1 MKQFIVLS
9 LISIAAMLNS
19 CNTGNARIIDNAE
32 QLVANGNIDSALIV
46 IDNILSPE
54 KMDKHQQ
61 ARYALIVGQIHSY
74 KGEAMSEDSLLRVAL
89 DYYSSATPTDSA
101 KLLQST
107 ILAAKHYWWI
117 GDNAMAYEI
126 LENSINNTN
135 RLAILMTLCEL
146 ASMDYD
152 LPRMNKYLFQLL
164 DIDNGNN
171 DMSFI
176 VRYNLGL
183 TTYYMGNPEAADI
196 ALNGIEKYARLP
208 QDTATYWK
216 LALRSQA
223 DIASDM
229 GNQMRAIELQNKA
242 LKHFEGDSTE
252 MAFSYASLSR
262 YYLLMG
268 KTREAENYLRIAD
281 KMATDEFRNDLSYSG
296 YCQILHILIEYAKT
310 RNFDFKEWATFVN
323 QLQDNA
329 MRSRKITE
337 AKERTNHYLAER
349 NYKITIEAQRRQLTA
364 IYIIIGLVVVI
375 GGVIA
380 YTWHKKKLIA
390 EKDEELEALRQ
401 LVAEAQ
407 NSDNDTK
414 DDRFFKKIMLQQL
427 GIIRIA
433 AANPTAANQ
442 ELLKQMQQIAD
453 KEMKVDSLLNW
464 SDLYHT
470 IDYIYDNYYSR
481 LASEHGQTLN
491 EKELQLCCLLKAN
504 FSTKEI
510 SIVTQQSVRTVYQRK
525 TQIRQK
531 LGLEEKADIAAI
543 I

>member
-329 MRSRKITE
+329 ERSRKITE

-481 LASEHGQTLN
+481 LASEHGQMLN

>member
-329 MRSRKITE
+329 ERSRKITE

-390 EKDEELEALRQ
+390 EKDEELEVLRQ

-481 LASEHGQTLN
+481 LASEHGQMLN

>member
-337 AKERTNHYLAER
+337 AKERTNHYLA
-349 NYKITIEAQRRQLTA
+349 
-364 IYIIIGLVVVI
+364 
-375 GGVIA
+375 
-380 YTWHKKKLIA
+380 
-390 EKDEELEALRQ
+390 
-401 LVAEAQ
+401 
-407 NSDNDTK
+407 
-414 DDRFFKKIMLQQL
+414 
-427 GIIRIA
+427 
-433 AANPTAANQ
+433 
-442 ELLKQMQQIAD
+442 
-453 KEMKVDSLLNW
+453 
-464 SDLYHT
+464 
-470 IDYIYDNYYSR
+470 
-481 LASEHGQTLN
+481 
-491 EKELQLCCLLKAN
+491 
-504 FSTKEI
+504 
-510 SIVTQQSVRTVYQRK
+510 
-525 TQIRQK
+525 
-531 LGLEEKADIAAI
+531 
-543 I
+543 

>member
-1 MKQFIVLS
+1 
-9 LISIAAMLNS
+9 
-19 CNTGNARIIDNAE
+19 
-32 QLVANGNIDSALIV
+32 
-46 IDNILSPE
+46 
-54 KMDKHQQ
+54 
-61 ARYALIVGQIHSY
+61 
-74 KGEAMSEDSLLRVAL
+74 MS
-89 DYYSSATPTDSA
+89 
-101 KLLQST
+101 
-107 ILAAKHYWWI
+107 
-117 GDNAMAYEI
+117 
-126 LENSINNTN
+126 
-135 RLAILMTLCEL
+135 LCEL

-176 VRYNLGL
+176 IRYNLGL
-183 TTYYMGNPEAADI
+183 TTYYLGNPKAADI
-196 ALNGIEKYARLP
+196 ALNGIEKFARLP

-229 GNQMRAIELQNKA
+229 GDQLRAIELQNRA
-242 LKHFEGDSTE
+242 LKHFDGDSTE
-252 MAFSYASLSR
+252 MAFSYASLAR

-268 KTREAENYLRIAD
+268 KTGEAGNYLTLAY
-281 KMATDEFRNDLSYSG
+281 KMATDEFKNDLSYSG
-296 YCQILHILIEYAKT
+296 YCQILHILIDYAKT
-310 RNFDFKEWATFVN
+310 HNFDFRKWATFVN

-329 MRSRKITE
+329 ERSRKITE
-337 AKERTNHYLAER
+337 AKERANHRLVEK
-349 NYKITIEAQRRQLTA
+349 NYKITIESQRRQLVAT
-364 IYIIIGLVVVI
+364 YIITGLILAI

-390 EKDEELEALRQ
+390 EKDDELETMRQ

-407 NSDNDTK
+407 NSNADTK

-427 GIIRIA
+427 GIIKIA

-453 KEMKVDSLLNW
+453 KEMKVDTLLNW
-464 SDLYHT
+464 NDLYRT
-470 IDYIYDNYYSR
+470 IDYIYDNYHSR
-481 LASEHGQTLN
+481 LASKYGQTLN